1 MLLTYNL
8 YIILTEK
15 YAPSQTAM
23 ESFITYL
30 ESDLAVLHKLILW
43 GSEKAVLTSLYIL
56 QYCTDCK
63 KVHKSTF
70 FLSHAIFSLE

>member
-1 MLLTYNL
+1 MIPHDVLRYEKIIILFVLLTYNL

-30 ESDLAVLHKLILW
+30 ESDLAVLHKLIL
-43 GSEKAVLTSLYIL
+43 
-56 QYCTDCK
+56 
-63 KVHKSTF
+63 
-70 FLSHAIFSLE
+70 

>member
-1 MLLTYNL
+1 MLIPHDVLRYEKTIILLVLLAYNL

-30 ESDLAVLHKLILW
+30 EPDLAVLHKLIL
-43 GSEKAVLTSLYIL
+43 
-56 QYCTDCK
+56 
-63 KVHKSTF
+63 
-70 FLSHAIFSLE
+70 